1 MREEFEKLRRAVVA
15 GEVGAVIVYRVC
27 RLSRD
32 APELQELLRELD
44 GLDVEERFD
53 DDTTE
58 DDVSA

>member
-32 APELQELLRELD
+32 ALNCRSCCGSSNRTMLRSD
-44 GLDVEERFD
+44 S
-53 DDTTE
+53 TTTLRRTM
-58 DDVSA
+58 

>member
-44 GLDVEERFD
+44 SQMLRSDS
-53 DDTTE
+53 TTTLRKTM
-58 DDVSA
+58 